1 MRISWKPE
9 WLCPVRQNEW
19 WVRPSE
25 CFSVWVIKIKMW
37 YHSMYFVQGAVRFPG
52 AVGGMASCFLFL
64 LIFSKWPLKDL
75 KHYPRGRC
83 EAMLAGAAFL
93 IPRIFPLIFWHLA
106 GEVQGCWDRR
116 ILLGIRIG
124 GRIYFLSELFLLNM
138 YIYIYKFCLLKR
150 LCIQHCSL
158 FLPPPPPPAVPIRS
172 LSLSQ
177 QPKKMQ
183 APRAVSWSATKQRYL
198 YTVLVGFR
206 TTVGRGLWPVMGRT

>member
-1 MRISWKPE
+1 
-9 WLCPVRQNEW
+9 
-19 WVRPSE
+19 
-25 CFSVWVIKIKMW
+25 
-37 YHSMYFVQGAVRFPG
+37 MYFVQGAVRFPG

-138 YIYIYKFCLLKR
+138 YVYIYKFCLLKR

-158 FLPPPPPPAVPIRS
+158 FLPPPPPPAVPIPS

-183 APRAVSWSATKQRYL
+183 APRAVSWSAIKQRYSIL
-198 YTVLVGFR
+198 CLWDSEPQLVG
-206 TTVGRGLWPVMGRT
+206 GYGLSWAGPKCSCLLQWKLPGGCEANRLLEKWSAEAGALVPFLS